1 MIGTGVLGIMMYRR
15 GVELRLSERQQQ
27 FKVKP
32 EGRPSSPNDI
42 NRGLHASETRLEGK
56 FPAARAHCEENTEQN
71 QPATSFIF
79 LRLRGPM
86 SWGDS
91 HDVHG

>member
-1 MIGTGVLGIMMYRR
+1 MPDIPALEPVYVPALPGAAASSCGCQNF
-15 GVELRLSERQQQ
+15 ERQQQ

-56 FPAARAHCEENTEQN
+56 FPAARAH
-71 QPATSFIF
+71 
-79 LRLRGPM
+79 
-86 SWGDS
+86 
-91 HDVHG
+91 